1 MPRVTSIN
9 TKDVDVDLLLLNMKE
24 RLKLSDK
31 EIQDLAFRRDIKI
44 PVTIFTSELGMLE
57 AIVVYLKDDLRLSFK
72 AIASIVKR
80 DYKTVWTS
88 YSKAKKKTK

>member
-1 MPRVTSIN
+1 MPRVTSTN